1 MPKLRVLKSKGFRYA
16 KRHYAQGEVFEAK
29 DKHAEALTMMKVAE
43 VVNAPT
49 YKTTA
54 LKAEATTASQSAQK
68 SDERK
73 AQAQDLESLTKA
85 QLVELAKAK
94 GVEVD
99 QRSRKDDIKAALY
112 KRRDMRAEG

>member
-1 MPKLRVLKSKGFRYA
+1 MPKLRVLKGKGFRYA

-29 DKHAEALTMMKVAE
+29 DKHAKALTMMKVAE

-54 LKAEATTASQSAQK
+54 LKAEDTSKGQPTQK

-85 QLVELAKAK
+85 ELVEMAKAG

-99 QRSRKDDIKAALY
+99 ARLRKDEIKAALY
-112 KRRDMRAEG
+112 RRRDMRAES